1 MTEREMTMLP
11 EHYEEVK
18 ELIERIADYYGPVE
32 EDPLLEEQ
40 TAEMRR
46 LTGRDQEAEEVG
58 NWCFEYWSRASLDE
72 TAYFFFHGDLPERE
86 EIELVFW
93 KLKPGVAMEPQA
105 LYEKLRYIKTCA
117 KVKAVELLP
126 MEEIVSRF
134 KERFSDWDRQEDHDL
149 PTFRRAHP
157 EEPWHVEEIMLFG
170 YEEKMLS
177 VTCTN
182 VPEADRMAILQ
193 MMEGFG
199 CLPYEPR

>member
-1 MTEREMTMLP
+1 
-11 EHYEEVK
+11 
-18 ELIERIADYYGPVE
+18 
-32 EDPLLEEQ
+32 
-40 TAEMRR
+40 
-46 LTGRDQEAEEVG
+46 
-58 NWCFEYWSRASLDE
+58 
-72 TAYFFFHGDLPERE
+72 
-86 EIELVFW
+86 
-93 KLKPGVAMEPQA
+93 MEPQA

-157 EEPWHVEEIMLFG
+157 EEPWYVEEIMLFG

>member
-1 MTEREMTMLP
+1 MLP

-32 EDPLLEEQ
+32 ENPLLEEQ

-105 LYEKLRYIKTCA
+105 LYEKLRSIKTCA

-126 MEEIVSRF
+126 MEEIVPQL
-134 KERFSDWDRQEDHDL
+134 KELLSGWEQQEGRDV
-149 PTFRRAHP
+149 FRKVRP
-157 EEPWHVEEIMLFG
+157 QEPWHTEEVRLFG
-170 YEEKMLS
+170 YGDKMLS
-177 VTCTN
+177 ITCIN
-182 VPEADRMAILQ
+182 VSETDRTAILRK
-193 MMEGFG
+193 MEGVG
-199 CLPYEPR
+199 CTAYRPEE

>member
-46 LTGRDQEAEEVG
+46 LTGRDQG
-58 NWCFEYWSRASLDE
+58 
-72 TAYFFFHGDLPERE
+72 
-86 EIELVFW
+86 
-93 KLKPGVAMEPQA
+93 
-105 LYEKLRYIKTCA
+105 
-117 KVKAVELLP
+117 
-126 MEEIVSRF
+126 
-134 KERFSDWDRQEDHDL
+134 HDL

-157 EEPWHVEEIMLFG
+157 EEPWYVEEIMLFG